1 MSKPFGFVTK
11 SGHFIR
17 QDVLNNYALKGA
29 DVEASRRLPV
39 DTFSEVYG
47 TRGLVQ
53 PLYNP
58 EALARALELNTYH
71 YRACR
76 TKARETAGLGWKL
89 VPIADKPSEDQKK
102 IADEFFRS
110 QGTPIAI
117 TLDRTMMDFEAVGYA
132 AMELVREG
140 YRHDGKPVLLNHVP
154 SHTMRIHKDGSKFCQ
169 IRGTKERWFKAV
181 GYAKD
186 VDMDTGQ
193 EREPGGVQ
201 EERRATEV
209 IWLVNYTPRSDF
221 YGLPDFIPA
230 LGAMHGDVARRDY
243 NIAFFDNFGVPAYAV
258 FITGNFDPG
267 PEGADGKNEL
277 EKVIEKHFE
286 ELARRPHSTLILTI
300 PTMEGD
306 AENKIQVQFKPL
318 SVDVK
323 EASFRLYRK
332 DNRDEIL
339 AAHGVPPYRM
349 GIAEIGSLA
358 GSTAAESTEIYKA
371 SIIEPRQ
378 DIIEQLIN
386 KWILGQDTD
395 KGLGVT
401 DWWWELSEIDTTDE
415 KHDMEMI
422 EKIFAMGGVSPNG
435 IARYFADRFG
445 LQEEDHPALNAR
457 YVNNQA
463 VTLEQGA
470 VNPDEVMDALKRM
483 RDKLVDIA
491 LKDVGDGS
499 LSDLL
504 EDW

>member
-1 MSKPFGFVTK
+1 MKPFGFVTK
-11 SGHFIR
+11 SGRFVR
-17 QDVLNNYALKGA
+17 QDLFDSYALKEDRTRKLPA
-29 DVEASRRLPV
+29 DVFA
-39 DTFSEVYG
+39 EVYG

-76 TKARETAGLGWKL
+76 TKARDTAGLGWKL
-89 VPIADKPSEDQKK
+89 SPLKNKPAEAQKT
-102 IADEFFRS
+102 AVEGFFKAQS
-110 QGTPIAI
+110 ILI
-117 TLDRTMMDFEAVGYA
+117 TIMLDRVMMDFESVGYA

-154 SHTMRIHKDGSKFCQ
+154 SHTMRIHKDGNKLCQ

-186 VDMDTGQ
+186 VDMYTGQ
-193 EREPGGVQ
+193 EKEPGAIPD
-201 EERRATEV
+201 ERRATEIV
-209 IWLVNYTPRSDF
+209 WLVNYTPRSDF
-221 YGLPDFIPA
+221 YGLPDHIPA

-258 FITGNFDPG
+258 LVTGNFDPG
-267 PEGADGKNEL
+267 PVGEDGKSEL
-277 EKVIEKHFE
+277 ERAIEEHFTT
-286 ELARRPHSTLILTI
+286 LAKNPHSTLILTI
-300 PTMEGD
+300 PTAD
-306 AENKIQVQFKPL
+306 PENKINIHFQPL
-318 SVDVK
+318 AVEVK

-401 DWWWELSEIDTTDE
+401 DWWWELNEIDTTDE

-463 VTLEQGA
+463 VTLERGA
-470 VNPDEVMDALKRM
+470 VNPDEVMDALKCM